1 MTLDTIHHH
10 NLTLE
15 HESRKLARTFT
26 NASPFAL
33 PAGAAT
39 EQVNLC
45 SDVPG
50 QIYSRGGM
58 APVTYATDTG
68 EVLDTHSYTNDN
80 REYVIALTANGLEVL
95 ESPAIQ
101 ERNESALDPALSAS
115 SRSNANFVSLQVRQ
129 PHVESSLQTTTPV
142 IGVLESLIDGGSAST
157 ADATYL
163 FYIDANAQC
172 SGDNRIDEFTSG
184 NAATT
189 SYPEGA
195 FEDSQLCDN

>member
-1 MTLDTIHHH
+1 MRAENWPGL
-10 NLTLE
+10 
-15 HESRKLARTFT
+15 FT

-115 SRSNANFVSLQVRQ
+115 AGQTQTSYLYNNDSAI
-129 PHVESSLQTTTPV
+129 ESSLQTTTPV